1 MWQVVRKQVRPSTSV
16 EFYDPTTSVTLD
28 KNILKYFF
36 QQYIMPGKHIDVT
49 KTVSE
54 DGLTQTITVLWESET
69 AEAEFAND
77 PQTVALYDDGQ
88 NYRTTNGISLEMISA
103 SSV

>member
-1 MWQVVRKQVRPSTSV
+1 MWQIVRKQVRPNTSV
-16 EFYDPTTSVTLD
+16 DFYDPTTSTTLD
-28 KNILKYFF
+28 KNILRYFF
-36 QQYIMPGKHIDVT
+36 QNYILTGKHIDVA
-49 KTVSE
+49 KAVSE
-54 DGLTQTITVLWESET
+54 DGLTQTITVLWESQE

-88 NYRTTNGISLEMISA
+88 NYRTANGISLEMISA